1 MPRTDGRGQIVR
13 PGPANCRRD
22 RPAALELVDHPHARG
37 LSWSGPVR
45 APCFVATAWPSGTR
59 GSVPPMLDRIDSVR
73 SSRIGGAYCRGMD
86 FDEAAG
92 ELYGVPAGDFISTRN
107 ELAKR
112 LKADGDALGSAR
124 LKALRKPTVAAWVAN
139 LLAREK
145 PDELDDLLALGDEL
159 REATADL
166 DGERLRELT
175 PRRHQ
180 QTDVLTKAAQ
190 KLAGGAG
197 VKVSADVAQK
207 LRETLDAALIDP
219 AAGEAVR
226 EGRLSSALRHVGFG
240 VVDESGDPS
249 NVMPLTDE
257 RRRRAEER
265 RAARTVDK
273 RPPEKAAAGVDA
285 DAEAKEREREEAERQ
300 EEERREAE
308 RAEAQAEADEAVAAA
323 EAAESTVEEL
333 TGELAEAR
341 ERLEAAQEEVRRLGD
356 ALDEAR
362 KEARA
367 AQLTSRDAR
376 KRLNRLG
383 RRLS

>member
-1 MPRTDGRGQIVR
+1 
-13 PGPANCRRD
+13 
-22 RPAALELVDHPHARG
+22 
-37 LSWSGPVR
+37 
-45 APCFVATAWPSGTR
+45 
-59 GSVPPMLDRIDSVR
+59 MLDRIDSVR
-73 SSRIGGAYCRGMD
+73 SSRIAGAYCRGMD

-92 ELYGVPAGDFISTRN
+92 ELYGVLAGDFISTRN

-190 KLAGGAG
+190 KLAGDAR

-249 NVMPLTDE
+249 NMMPLTDE

-265 RAARTVDK
+265 RAARTS
-273 RPPEKAAAGVDA
+273 PAEKAAAGVDA

-323 EAAESTVEEL
+323 AAAESTVEEL
-333 TGELAEAR
+333 TGELVEAR